1 MTLRAVLI
9 FVIDL
14 ILGLQNSMVELIF
27 LVSGNDEF
35 LHQNVNMLSIY
46 MMLIQEIQLFELH
59 IEITFQWAVWFS
71 QLLAILTVISATYS
85 T

>member
-59 IEITFQWAVWFS
+59 IEITFQ
-71 QLLAILTVISATYS
+71 
-85 T
+85 

>member
-1 MTLRAVLI
+1 MLI

-14 ILGLQNSMVELIF
+14 ILGSQNSMVELIF

-46 MMLIQEIQLFELH
+46 MMLIQEIQLFELQ
-59 IEITFQWAVWFS
+59 IEISFQ
-71 QLLAILTVISATYS
+71 
-85 T
+85 

>member
-1 MTLRAVLI
+1 MLVGVRFFLRAVLV

-35 LHQNVNMLSIY
+35 LHQNVNMLSVY
-46 MMLIQEIQLFELH
+46 MMLIQEIQLFELQ
-59 IEITFQWAVWFS
+59 IEITFQ
-71 QLLAILTVISATYS
+71 
-85 T
+85 